1 MLLTSW
7 CKLVSREGVGR
18 GERGFFEIGEPGE
31 FWINAGVAMD
41 CTGEEKLPFCVI
53 NLANAASY

>member
-31 FWINAGVAMD
+31 FWINVGVAMD
-41 CTGEEKLPFCVI
+41 CTGEEKLPFCV
-53 NLANAASY
+53 